1 MAANENNS
9 FTEEKDDQKTLSLK
23 RIITVSSDDDAD
35 NNEDKESN
43 KSNKRQRSLSLTK
56 IKPSQL
62 MNKQPVI
69 RNTRQT
75 SLSIIRTNSDEG
87 DNEERKWNLKMIA
100 SSSSS
105 SNQTLSKQQKKKMTQ
120 TKLTTLFKQKPSSP
134 LVRTVSSPSIIK
146 AETVTVT
153 DRTRT
158 VSLDGI
164 DIDEEELFS
173 QWNDQLNTSSS
184 ATTTTQ
190 ATTKTVDSKS
200 VWKQIFGKPV
210 KPKPIV
216 DDDELKEQWSQLDKE
231 QPPSNHRFYNP
242 PAGVKRTCPF
252 YKKIPGTTFCVD
264 AFNFGNIEGIQAYF
278 LSHFH
283 SDHYGGL
290 NKKFSNMLYSNQ
302 ITCNLC
308 KSQLGVR
315 PENMTILP
323 MNVFTNIH
331 GIDVALID
339 ANHCPGSNMFLFR
352 FPNGKLILHTE
363 EKDDQ
368 KTLSLKRIITVSSD
382 DDDNHEDKE
391 SNKRQR
397 SLSLTKIKPS
407 QLINKQPVIRNTRQT
422 SLSIIRTNSDE
433 GDNEERKWN
442 LKMIASSSSSNQTL
456 PKQQKKKMTQTK
468 LTTLFKQK
476 PSSPLVRTVSSPSI
490 VKAETVI
497 VTDRTRTV
505 SLDGIDIDE
514 EELFSQWNDQ
524 LNTSASATTTTEATT
539 KTVDS
544 KSVWK
549 QIFGKPVKPKP
560 IVDDEELKEQW
571 SQLDKEQ
578 PPGNHRFYNPP
589 AGVKRTCPFYKK
601 IPGIFLFRFSC
612 MTISNQSQI
621 YLGTTFCVDAFN
633 FGNIE
638 GIQAYF
644 LSHFHSDHYGGLNK
658 KFSNMLY
665 SNQITCNLCK
675 SQLGVRPE
683 NMTILPMN
691 VFTNI
696 HGIDV
701 ALIDANQ

>member
-9 FTEEKDDQKTLSLK
+9 FTEDKDDQKTLSLK
-23 RIITVSSDDDAD
+23 RIITVSSDDDD
-35 NNEDKESN
+35 NNEDKE
-43 KSNKRQRSLSLTK
+43 SNKRQRSLSLTK

-87 DNEERKWNLKMIA
+87 DNEERKWNLKMITP

-134 LVRTVSSPSIIK
+134 LVRTVSSPSIVK
-146 AETVTVT
+146 TETVTVT

-173 QWNDQLNTSSS
+173 QWNDQLNTSAS

-216 DDDELKEQWSQLDKE
+216 DDEELKEQWSQLDKE
-231 QPPSNHRFYNP
+231 QPPGNHRFYNP

-352 FPNGKLILHTE
+352 FPNGKLILHTGDFRAASDILKHPLLQPNQIDTIYLDTTYCDSHYRFPPQDE
-363 EKDDQ
+363 VIESAVELVSDVLKENS
-368 KTLSLKRIITVSSD
+368 KTLVAVGAYLVGKERVFHAIAKALDCKIFVEARKFRVLNQLENDDLSKRLTKNPHETNIHVVGMGSVTQPMLQTHIDKYSLKYSKIIGIKPTGWTTPRSTGGSKHYSIETKSSNITVYGFPYSEHSSFNELKFFIEYLKPKRIIPTV
-382 DDDNHEDKE
+382 NIGRANIRDKM
-391 SNKRQR
+391 N
-397 SLSLTKIKPS
+397 
-407 QLINKQPVIRNTRQT
+407 
-422 SLSIIRTNSDE
+422 
-433 GDNEERKWN
+433 GY
-442 LKMIASSSSSNQTL
+442 
-456 PKQQKKKMTQTK
+456 
-468 LTTLFKQK
+468 FKQW
-476 PSSPLVRTVSSPSI
+476 L
-490 VKAETVI
+490 
-497 VTDRTRTV
+497 
-505 SLDGIDIDE
+505 
-514 EELFSQWNDQ
+514 
-524 LNTSASATTTTEATT
+524 
-539 KTVDS
+539 
-544 KSVWK
+544 SV
-549 QIFGKPVKPKP
+549 
-560 IVDDEELKEQW
+560 
-571 SQLDKEQ
+571 
-578 PPGNHRFYNPP
+578 
-589 AGVKRTCPFYKK
+589 
-601 IPGIFLFRFSC
+601 
-612 MTISNQSQI
+612 
-621 YLGTTFCVDAFN
+621 
-633 FGNIE
+633 
-638 GIQAYF
+638 
-644 LSHFHSDHYGGLNK
+644 
-658 KFSNMLY
+658 
-665 SNQITCNLCK
+665 
-675 SQLGVRPE
+675 
-683 NMTILPMN
+683 
-691 VFTNI
+691 
-696 HGIDV
+696 
-701 ALIDANQ
+701 